1 MLTNNRLLYL
11 WCALT
16 GGIVL
21 VSILLG
27 SSWIYSL
34 IAAYDSNRWVHF
46 FAYAS
51 VAAIP
56 IAAWKRR
63 ITMAY
68 SLVPPL
74 LSIAIASSHVYFPG
88 PVVRVENIPADI
100 FGIAAGILL
109 GLNIRMMRRS
119 AKSLENSGS
128 DRSHSTMEQLRHNQ
142 SDG

>member
-11 WCALT
+11 WCILT
-16 GGIVL
+16 GGIVF
-21 VSILLG
+21 VSILPG
-27 SSWIYSL
+27 SSWIYSF

-63 ITMAY
+63 IGMVY
-68 SLVPPL
+68 SLLPL
-74 LSIAIASSHVYFPG
+74 LLSVAIASSHVYFPG
-88 PVVRVENIPADI
+88 PRVRIENVPADI

-109 GLNIRMMRRS
+109 GLNIRMMRSS
-119 AKSLENSGS
+119 AKSLDHVSSDPSGS
-128 DRSHSTMEQLRHNQ
+128 SM
-142 SDG
+142 